1 MFKHS
6 LIALSLLSLLTG
18 CSLDGDDGATGSQ
31 GQQGVAGQDGNDGQN
46 GTNGS
51 DGQDGANGQDGT
63 NGTNANSMLE
73 ISLVGRAVLNAESPE
88 GAAEIVAYQAS
99 KKWIYAINSSGSA
112 AVVEVIPATSFDTA
126 ALVKNNEGV
135 ITATN
140 LTSAMTINLNDNTSG
155 DANSI
160 AVDENNQLLAVAM
173 AAKTTGDAGQIAFY
187 DISGATPAFIKN
199 VTVGAL
205 PDMVTFTHDGSK
217 VVVANEGEPA
227 GDYSVDPEGSISII
241 NVTNGVVANTA
252 TQLDFSAFNTKQA
265 ELEEQG
271 IVFANPTGRTI
282 NGKLINTTV
291 AMDLEPEYVTISK
304 DNRFAYVSIQENNAL
319 AIVDL
324 SDNSLNLVGLG
335 FKDWSNYTMD
345 ASDKDKKINFKK
357 YPGLYGMYQPDSIS
371 SYTWKGAN
379 FIVSANEGD
388 GREYFFDAADEA
400 DCTAKGGLDYD
411 KDDGCLAYI
420 DESRAEDLTLASNFA
435 YLNNDDDDIGRLKVT
450 TVKGDE
456 NNDGQYEALYT
467 YGARSFTIWDSNGL
481 VVFDSGDQIERITAS
496 VHGAQFNNDE
506 DTNEGDTR
514 SDAKGPE
521 PEALALGQIGERTF
535 AFVGLERMG
544 SIMVYDIT
552 NPYDVKFE
560 DYFYNRGLVEDAEI
574 SGDLAPEGMAFIP
587 ADKSATG
594 EALLVIGN
602 EISGSVAVWQ
612 IAEK

>member
-1 MFKHS
+1 
-6 LIALSLLSLLTG
+6 
-18 CSLDGDDGATGSQ
+18 
-31 GQQGVAGQDGNDGQN
+31 
-46 GTNGS
+46 
-51 DGQDGANGQDGT
+51 
-63 NGTNANSMLE
+63 
-73 ISLVGRAVLNAESPE
+73 
-88 GAAEIVAYQAS
+88 
-99 KKWIYAINSSGSA
+99 
-112 AVVEVIPATSFDTA
+112 
-126 ALVKNNEGV
+126 
-135 ITATN
+135 
-140 LTSAMTINLNDNTSG
+140 
-155 DANSI
+155 
-160 AVDENNQLLAVAM
+160 
-173 AAKTTGDAGQIAFY
+173 
-187 DISGATPAFIKN
+187 
-199 VTVGAL
+199 
-205 PDMVTFTHDGSK
+205 
-217 VVVANEGEPA
+217 
-227 GDYSVDPEGSISII
+227 
-241 NVTNGVVANTA
+241 
-252 TQLDFSAFNTKQA
+252 
-265 ELEEQG
+265 
-271 IVFANPTGRTI
+271 
-282 NGKLINTTV
+282 
-291 AMDLEPEYVTISK
+291 
-304 DNRFAYVSIQENNAL
+304 
-319 AIVDL
+319 
-324 SDNSLNLVGLG
+324 
-335 FKDWSNYTMD
+335 
-345 ASDKDKKINFKK
+345 
-357 YPGLYGMYQPDSIS
+357 MYQPDTIS

>member
-18 CSLDGDDGATGSQ
+18 CSLDGDDGAMGSQ
-31 GQQGVAGQDGNDGQN
+31 GQQGVAGQNGNDGQN
-46 GTNGS
+46 GSNGS

-63 NGTNANSMLE
+63 NGTNANSILE

-135 ITATN
+135 ITTTN
-140 LTSAMTINLNDNTSG
+140 LTSTMTINLNDNTPG

-199 VTVGAL
+199 VTAGAL

-252 TQLDFSAFNTKQA
+252 AQLDFSAFNTKQA
-265 ELEEQG
+265 ELEAQG
-271 IVFANPTGRTI
+271 IIFANPTGRTI

-319 AIVDL
+319 AIIDL
-324 SDNSLNLVGLG
+324 NDNSLNLVGLG
-335 FKDWSNYTMD
+335 FKDWSNYTID
-345 ASDKDKKINFKK
+345 ASDKDKKN
-357 YPGLYGMYQPDSIS
+357 
-371 SYTWKGAN
+371 
-379 FIVSANEGD
+379 
-388 GREYFFDAADEA
+388 
-400 DCTAKGGLDYD
+400 
-411 KDDGCLAYI
+411 
-420 DESRAEDLTLASNFA
+420 
-435 YLNNDDDDIGRLKVT
+435 
-450 TVKGDE
+450 
-456 NNDGQYEALYT
+456 
-467 YGARSFTIWDSNGL
+467 
-481 VVFDSGDQIERITAS
+481 
-496 VHGAQFNNDE
+496 QF
-506 DTNEGDTR
+506 
-514 SDAKGPE
+514 
-521 PEALALGQIGERTF
+521 
-535 AFVGLERMG
+535 
-544 SIMVYDIT
+544 
-552 NPYDVKFE
+552 
-560 DYFYNRGLVEDAEI
+560 
-574 SGDLAPEGMAFIP
+574 
-587 ADKSATG
+587 
-594 EALLVIGN
+594 
-602 EISGSVAVWQ
+602 
-612 IAEK
+612 

>member
-6 LIALSLLSLLTG
+6 LLALSLFSLLTG
-18 CSLDGDDGATGSQ
+18 CSLDGDDGAQGPQ
-31 GQQGVAGQDGNDGQN
+31 GQQGVAGQ
-46 GTNGS
+46 NGS
-51 DGQDGANGQDGT
+51 DGENGADGSNGQDGVDGQDGT
-63 NGTNANSMLE
+63 NGTNANSMLD
-73 ISLVGRAVLNAESPE
+73 ISMVGRAVLNAESPE
-88 GAAEIVAYQAS
+88 GAAEIVAYQAT
-99 KKWIYAINSSGSA
+99 KKWIYAINSSGDA
-112 AVVEVIPATSFDTA
+112 AVVEIIPATDFDSA
-126 ALVKNNEGV
+126 ALAKNNEGV
-135 ITATN
+135 IATTN
-140 LTSAMTINLNDNTSG
+140 LTAAITLNLNENTAG

-160 AVDENNQLLAVAM
+160 AIDENNQLLAVAM
-173 AAKTTGDAGQIAFY
+173 AAKTTGEAGQIAFY
-187 DISGATPAFIKN
+187 DISGAAPVFVKN

-205 PDMVTFTHDGSK
+205 PDMVTFSHDGNK

-227 GDYSVDPEGSISII
+227 GDYSVDPEGTISII
-241 NVTNGVVANTA
+241 DITNGTIANTA
-252 TQLDFSAFNTKQA
+252 TQLGFTAYNDKQA
-265 ELEEQG
+265 ELEAQG
-271 IVFANPTGRTI
+271 MVFANPTGRTI
-282 NGKLINTTV
+282 NGNLVTTTV
-291 AMDLEPEYVTISK
+291 AMDLEPEYVAISK
-304 DNRFAYVSIQENNAL
+304 DNRYAYVSIQENNAL

-324 SDNSLNLVGLG
+324 ADNSLRLVGLG
-335 FKDWSNYTMD
+335 FKDWSNLTMD
-345 ASDKDKKINFKK
+345 ASDKDKKINFRK
-357 YPGLYGMYQPDSIS
+357 YPGLYGMYQPDTIS

-450 TVKGDE
+450 TVKGDAD
-456 NNDGQYEALYT
+456 NDGQYESLYT

-506 DTNEGDTR
+506 DANEGDTR

-521 PEALALGQIGERTF
+521 PEALALGEIGDRTF

-560 DYFYNRGLVEDAEI
+560 DYFYNRGLVEGAEI
-574 SGDLAPEGMAFIP
+574 SGDLAPEGMTFIP